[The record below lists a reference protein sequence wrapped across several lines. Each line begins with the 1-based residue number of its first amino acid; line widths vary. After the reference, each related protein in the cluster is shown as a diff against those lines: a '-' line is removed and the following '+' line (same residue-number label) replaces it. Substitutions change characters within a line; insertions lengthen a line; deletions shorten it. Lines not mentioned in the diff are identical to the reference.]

1 MLLLLSPRNSSRQAF
16 QFRLLVHSS
25 SVAAQILPER
35 HGGALNG
42 PNSALLSAQTVPTQP
57 WLVFLCS
64 LQVPLP
70 LSSRRCPTIILL
82 APALLP
88 AGVMS
93 SYRPEPNAHISKH
106 DWGSSSSSGTD
117 FLQCIYN
124 LREVNRTSS
133 PQNTT
138 RDIPEA
144 CSLPG
149 ARLFIYT

>member
-1 MLLLLSPRNSSRQAF
+1 MEDKTSELVRAIPRRALQRLIPMLLLLSPRNSSCQAF

-42 PNSALLSAQTVPTQP
+42 PNSTLLSAQTVPTQP

-106 DWGSSSSSGTD
+106 DLGLFQQQWHRLPTVH
-117 FLQCIYN
+117 LQ
-124 LREVNRTSS
+124 LTGGE
-133 PQNTT
+133 Q
-138 RDIPEA
+138 D
-144 CSLPG
+144 
-149 ARLFIYT
+149 